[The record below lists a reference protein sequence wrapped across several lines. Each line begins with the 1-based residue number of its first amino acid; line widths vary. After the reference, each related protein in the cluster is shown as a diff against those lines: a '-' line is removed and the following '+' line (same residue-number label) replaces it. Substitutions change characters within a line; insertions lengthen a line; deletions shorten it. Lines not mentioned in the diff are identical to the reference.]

1 MLGSATPGGAVTDK
15 EVNQLLLYLLK
26 YNSSIALAV
35 VPSVTALMSFLQV
48 RGWKCLGFNSG
59 VCVQSS

>member
-1 MLGSATPGGAVTDK
+1 M
-15 EVNQLLLYLLK
+15 NQLLLYLLK

-35 VPSVTALMSFLQV
+35 VPSVTALMTFLQV

>member
-1 MLGSATPGGAVTDK
+1 M
-15 EVNQLLLYLLK
+15 NQLLLYLLK

-35 VPSVTALMSFLQV
+35 VPSVTALMTFLQV

-59 VCVQSS
+59 VCVCRAPETNPGRELRL